1 MNYKESVHWQ
11 RGLVLDDDYNGRALL
26 EHVGNDVRIAV
37 RAPYPERFL
46 SVLTHEVKWLVESF
60 WAGMRCDVMVPCMDP
75 CGKGVP
81 GTGLFEVE
89 KLIAFKKQDMQLFP
103 CFVSGCN
110 QAQDINR
117 FFLLHRQRTKTSIEA
132 LLAEGLGEVKLR
144 LDGVRD
150 QLVHQDREAL
160 NRFSV
165 LDRNDRRIM
174 SQVEDAY
181 TGLMQA
187 LTDEA
192 KEGPR
197 LFSFVP
203 VSPGFF
209 DRPKWISEKF
219 RITLWCEHS
228 RLPLPALNG
237 GGDKRGVY
245 ELQLPRDWFVRAGA
259 VSETAW

>member
-1 MNYKESVHWQ
+1 MQICRIVDTKSGQSAAAEGLFFQLIVRLHKYSLGRVNYKESVHWQ

-117 FFLLHRQRTKTSIEA
+117 LLRNAPAARRTSIEA

-150 QLVHQDREAL
+150 QLVHQA
-160 NRFSV
+160 
-165 LDRNDRRIM
+165 
-174 SQVEDAY
+174 
-181 TGLMQA
+181 
-187 LTDEA
+187 
-192 KEGPR
+192 PR
-197 LFSFVP
+197 SA
-203 VSPGFF
+203 
-209 DRPKWISEKF
+209 E
-219 RITLWCEHS
+219 
-228 RLPLPALNG
+228 PL
-237 GGDKRGVY
+237 
-245 ELQLPRDWFVRAGA
+245 QRA
-259 VSETAW
+259 

>member
-1 MNYKESVHWQ
+1 MTNW
-11 RGLVLDDDYNGRALL
+11 
-26 EHVGNDVRIAV
+26 
-37 RAPYPERFL
+37 
-46 SVLTHEVKWLVESF
+46 
-60 WAGMRCDVMVPCMDP
+60 C
-75 CGKGVP
+75 
-81 GTGLFEVE
+81 
-89 KLIAFKKQDMQLFP
+89 
-103 CFVSGCN
+103 
-110 QAQDINR
+110 
-117 FFLLHRQRTKTSIEA
+117 TKH
-132 LLAEGLGEVKLR
+132 L
-144 LDGVRD
+144 
-150 QLVHQDREAL
+150 EAL

-245 ELQLPRDWFVRAGA
+245 ELQLPRDWFVRAAPFLKLLGSTLSSVVPVA
-259 VSETAW
+259 VSAMKLVLDKTTYEGIEKQLDLSLRVLS